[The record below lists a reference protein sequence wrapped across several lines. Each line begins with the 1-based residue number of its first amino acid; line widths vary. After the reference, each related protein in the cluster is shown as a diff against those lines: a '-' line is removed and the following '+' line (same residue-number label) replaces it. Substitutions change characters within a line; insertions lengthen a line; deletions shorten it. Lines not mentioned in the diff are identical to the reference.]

1 MKRIFTA
8 IIAAALVASSSYADA
23 APKKTDWVIGSGAD
37 PSGPY
42 QVIAEAKG
50 FFKKHGLN
58 ITVKIFSSATRSFR
72 AMLAGELD
80 AANSGSFAPVNTL
93 AQGSKKFRIVASTRL
108 SQSGFTAVVARP
120 GIDGPKGLSG
130 GKVGIA
136 QGSPSSHMWW
146 GAFESHFGLK
156 GTKMLW
162 LQPQEQLIAFS
173 KGEIAAVSIW
183 FPWAGKAMKVLPG
196 AKMLALDKDVGFV
209 NDTPITMSKRLLADR
224 DAAKALLRAFI
235 DADEF
240 LASNPD
246 ESAKIVSKAFNI
258 PLNDTKAISKTIR
271 LKVLL
276 SDGTFKDLCQ
286 ALNFQTKIGKITG
299 KPDWKSGIDHEL
311 LREVA
316 PERTTYTKAIS
327 CS

>member
-1 MKRIFTA
+1 
-8 IIAAALVASSSYADA
+8 
-23 APKKTDWVIGSGAD
+23 
-37 PSGPY
+37 
-42 QVIAEAKG
+42 
-50 FFKKHGLN
+50 
-58 ITVKIFSSATRSFR
+58 
-72 AMLAGELD
+72 
-80 AANSGSFAPVNTL
+80 
-93 AQGSKKFRIVASTRL
+93 
-108 SQSGFTAVVARP
+108 
-120 GIDGPKGLSG
+120 
-130 GKVGIA
+130 
-136 QGSPSSHMWW
+136 
-146 GAFESHFGLK
+146 
-156 GTKMLW
+156 MLW

-173 KGEIAAVSIW
+173 KGEIDAVSIW

-286 ALNFQTKIGKITG
+286 ALNFQTKIGKISG